1 MTRRPQRIQR
11 KRIKGWKAPEGAVY
25 VGRPTHWG
33 NPFTVING
41 GRQGWLVYDDR
52 DRLGFVPFE
61 TSNGYIA
68 AFDTRNEAHGFAV
81 ERYCA
86 HVRSQMALTPPWD
99 LALLRGRDLMCFC
112 PLDRPCHA
120 DILLEIANA

>member
-25 VGRPTHWG
+25 VGRPTRWG

-41 GRQGWLVYDDR
+41 GPQGWLVYDDR
-52 DRLGFVPFE
+52 DRFGFVTYE
-61 TSNGYIA
+61 TSSGYIKS
-68 AFDTRNEAHGFAV
+68 FDTREKAHRHAV
-81 ERYCA
+81 TLYRK
-86 HVRSQMALTPPWD
+86 HMRRQWDLTP
-99 LALLRGRDLMCFC
+99 LRGRDLMCFC

-120 DILLEIANA
+120 DVLIELANV